1 MNANKIHCKITI
13 IGETNVGK
21 TNIISR
27 IMSKP
32 FNYSYENTLAPT
44 IYDYNTEF
52 TIEGTTYQT
61 KLTIK

>member
-1 MNANKIHCKITI
+1 MNANKIHFKITI

-32 FNYSYENTLAPT
+32 FNYSYENTLVPA
-44 IYDYNTEF
+44 IDYYNTE
-52 TIEGTTYQT
+52 
-61 KLTIK
+61 LTIG